1 MLVATIA
8 TFLFLYV
15 SCAAPAVVD
24 GQRLRSPRDDQGLFQ
39 AQDQRR
45 QLKIGHLA
53 FVGNDRQP
61 SYAYP
66 LQKCQGDCDSDDD
79 CEMGL
84 FCIERAGNE
93 SVPGCVGVSYA
104 VEAVDICYDRGDE
117 HIVFT
122 KNSTLSRV
130 GNNNVPKAAFPLQ
143 KVSGCPTC
151 AHRFDGHVT
160 LLTRLACSHCPCSVK
175 ETAMTTA
182 NVLVGSNA
190 SAATWRRRNRF
201 QVAMA

>member
-1 MLVATIA
+1 MLVPTIA
-8 TFLFLYV
+8 TLLFLYV
-15 SCAAPAVVD
+15 SRAVRAEVD
-24 GQRLRSPRDDQGLFQ
+24 VHRQRLRSPRDAQGLVK

-45 QLKIGHLA
+45 HLKIGHLA

-104 VEAVDICYDRGDE
+104 VEAVDICYDRGDK
-117 HIVFT
+117 HILFT
-122 KNSTLSRV
+122 KNATLSSV
-130 GNNNVPKAAFPLQ
+130 GNNNIPKTAFPLQ
-143 KVSGCPTC
+143 KVSGCPT
-151 AHRFDGHVT
+151 
-160 LLTRLACSHCPCSVK
+160 
-175 ETAMTTA
+175 
-182 NVLVGSNA
+182 
-190 SAATWRRRNRF
+190 
-201 QVAMA
+201 